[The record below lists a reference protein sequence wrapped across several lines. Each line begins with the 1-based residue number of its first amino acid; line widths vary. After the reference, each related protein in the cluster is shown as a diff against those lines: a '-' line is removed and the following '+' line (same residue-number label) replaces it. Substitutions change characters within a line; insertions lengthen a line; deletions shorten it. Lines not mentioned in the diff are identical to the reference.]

1 MVAEDTLQ
9 ARAAE
14 ILADH
19 GADMPVAA
27 EAMYRLLQQQPGLM
41 FELFDERVI
50 KKQINFYLS
59 VLVSKEISLP

>member
-19 GADMPVAA
+19 GADMPVSA

-50 KKQINFYLS
+50 KKQIKFYLS